1 MGLGGAPVRGMGAGP
16 PRGADCFTQPPH
28 ITSVHEAP
36 ADSEFGFEWEDSCNQ
51 FRSSD
56 MLLAVLGG
64 GGRLGSTAISG
75 YGEGG
80 ERMPGLLQTVF
91 RPLFVGVVVVQGVH
105 VIEHIIQLV
114 QVYVLGI
121 PDDKALGILGY
132 ILQLQGTE
140 EWLHLV
146 FNVTYLSA
154 LLLLVVPLRGV
165 VPDAVPRWAYAA
177 FLFGVSLEGWHN
189 IEHAVI
195 ISNVL
200 RNGGCPCPG
209 IGDVALGI
217 TDKVLHFSYNAL
229 AYTATLPAFVYY
241 ISRTRSGT
249 GPEPRLAMHQI

>member
-1 MGLGGAPVRGMGAGP
+1 MGKAAS
-16 PRGADCFTQPPH
+16 A
-28 ITSVHEAP
+28 
-36 ADSEFGFEWEDSCNQ
+36 
-51 FRSSD
+51 
-56 MLLAVLGG
+56 
-64 GGRLGSTAISG
+64 
-75 YGEGG
+75 
-80 ERMPGLLQTVF
+80 MPGLLQTVF

-121 PDDKALGILGY
+121 PDEKALGILGY

-165 VPDAVPRWAYAA
+165 VPDVVPRWAYAS
-177 FLFGVSLEGWHN
+177 FLFGVGLEGWHN

-209 IGDVALGI
+209 IGDVALGVS
-217 TDKVLHFSYNAL
+217 DKVLHFFYNAA
-229 AYTATLPAFVYY
+229 AYSATVPAFVYY
-241 ISRTRSGT
+241 ISRTRS
-249 GPEPRLAMHQI
+249 ERALHPRFAMHQP